1 MLISIIANYLSDD
14 MRINITDRISNKFG
28 TDGMV
33 DMVYSGGDKLF
44 PKISFEYCKALAEE
58 ITTMIIHNK

>member
-1 MLISIIANYLSDD
+1 MLINIIANYLSNEIK
-14 MRINITDRISNKFG
+14 MNITDRISNKYG

-44 PKISFEYCKALAEE
+44 SKISFEYGKALAEE
-58 ITTMIIHNK
+58 MIAAVIRKK